1 MNRLRSAPELAMGRP
16 RDEVGVRARIERFLL
31 AACAQPE
38 DPECRRRVLMA
49 HSFAFTGLVVTCW
62 FLVAAV
68 IAGEVVLAAV
78 LGGVALLSIGCV
90 VHLRWSKR
98 YWPSTMVAM
107 SGVAGLLLYLLAT
120 GGVRGTGAVW
130 VFVYPPMSMFCL
142 GRRWGS
148 LWTGTFVLAAG
159 LVLALPV
166 GWLPVDYPATFSQ
179 RWFGALVFVTAV
191 SVVSE
196 LLRDRA
202 QRRLEREAEERR
214 RAEQDAHAARRQAE
228 QAAAVESRFLAAM
241 SHELRTPLTGLL
253 GLNRVLADGPLD
265 ERQRG
270 LIDTIHRSGEHLLTI
285 IDDVLDLSRLRA
297 GMGEPTRRP
306 FAPAALATEVCALFS
321 AAARERGLTLA
332 LEIDPGCPA
341 AVLGDAG
348 RIRQVLD
355 NLVGNAIKFTEVG
368 RVELRIEA
376 TVEPDGRCSLRWEV
390 SDTGVGIPPEQRARV
405 FEEFQQGAPPERSPR
420 GGVGLGLAISRRL
433 VESMGGVL
441 ELDSRVGRGTRF
453 WFSLCLPPAAA
464 PVPVRTDRR
473 RSQRKPAGAEAA
485 NAAAAQGARLLV
497 AEDDPT
503 NRLLLRLML
512 ERLGAR
518 VDLVGDGR
526 EAIERSG
533 RSDYDLIVMDCHMP
547 QMDGF
552 QATEAIRRQEAR
564 RGDRRTPIL
573 AVTAN
578 VTDENRVRCLQCGMD
593 DCLFKPF
600 EPNALERTIR
610 RWLADRTR
618 LDGRAAAT

>member
-1 MNRLRSAPELAMGRP
+1 MERP
-16 RDEVGVRARIERFLL
+16 RREVGVRARIERFLL
-31 AACAQPE
+31 AACAQPA

-49 HSFAFTGLVVTCW
+49 QGFAFVGLVVTCW
-62 FLVAAV
+62 FLIAALL
-68 IAGEVVLAAV
+68 AGESVQSAV
-78 LGGVALLSIGCV
+78 LGGVALMSIGCV

-107 SGVAGLLLYLLAT
+107 SGVAGLLIYLLAT

-130 VFVYPPMSMFCL
+130 VFVYPPMAMFCL
-142 GRRWGS
+142 GRRWGG
-148 LWTGTFVLAAG
+148 LWTGAFVLVAG
-159 LVLALPV
+159 LVLALPS
-166 GWLPVDYPATFSQ
+166 GWLPVDYPAIFSQ

-214 RAEQDAHAARRQAE
+214 RAEQEAHAARRQAE

-253 GLNRVLADGPLD
+253 GLNRVLADGPLK
-265 ERQRG
+265 ELQRE
-270 LIDTIHRSGEHLLTI
+270 LVDTIHRSGEHLLTI
-285 IDDVLDLSRLRA
+285 IDDVLELSRLQA
-297 GMGEPTRRP
+297 GGSAPNCRP
-306 FAPAALATEVCALFS
+306 FAPAALAAEVCALFG
-321 AAARERGLTLA
+321 AAAQERHLTLA
-332 LEIDPGCPA
+332 LEADPGCPP
-341 AVLGDAG
+341 AVLGDSG

-355 NLVGNAIKFTEVG
+355 NLVGNAIKFTESG
-368 RVELRIEA
+368 RVELRIAA
-376 TVEPDGRCSLRWEV
+376 TAEQDGCCALRWEV
-390 SDTGVGIPPEQRARV
+390 SDTGVGIPPEQRVRV
-405 FEEFQQGAPPERSPR
+405 FEEFQQGQCPQRPPR

-441 ELDSRVGRGTRF
+441 ELDSQVGRGSRF
-453 WFSLCLPPAAA
+453 WFILRLQRAGAAVSEG
-464 PVPVRTDRR
+464 PGPRQ
-473 RSQRKPAGAEAA
+473 SERKVAGAEGAIE
-485 NAAAAQGARLLV
+485 AAAEGARLLV
-497 AEDDPT
+497 AEDDPN

-518 VDLVGDGR
+518 VELVGDGG
-526 EAIERSG
+526 EAVERTG
-533 RSDYDLIVMDCHMP
+533 LSDYDLIVMDCHMP

-552 QATEAIRRQEAR
+552 EATATIRRREAL
-564 RGDRRTPIL
+564 RGDRRIPIL

-578 VTDENRVRCLQCGMD
+578 VTDENRARCLQCGMD

-610 RWLADRTR
+610 RWL
-618 LDGRAAAT
+618 DGRIRMTGRTAAT

>member
-1 MNRLRSAPELAMGRP
+1 MGRP
-16 RDEVGVRARIERFLL
+16 RDEVGVRARMERFLL
-31 AACAQPE
+31 AACAQPA

-49 HSFAFTGLVVTCW
+49 QGFGFVGLMVTCW
-62 FLVAAV
+62 FLVAALV
-68 IAGEVVLAAV
+68 AGEPALSAV
-78 LGGVALLSIGCV
+78 LGGVALMSIGCV

-107 SGVAGLLLYLLAT
+107 SGVAGLLIYLLAT

-130 VFVYPPMSMFCL
+130 VFVYPPMAMFCL
-142 GRRWGS
+142 GCRWGS
-148 LWTGTFVLAAG
+148 LWTGAFVLVAG
-159 LVLALPV
+159 LVLALPS
-166 GWLPVDYPATFSQ
+166 GWLPVNYPAIFSQ

-214 RAEQDAHAARRQAE
+214 RAEEEANTARRQAE

-265 ERQRG
+265 DRQRG

-297 GMGEPTRRP
+297 GAGEPNRRP
-306 FAPAALATEVCALFS
+306 FAPSALAAEVCALFS

-332 LEIDPGCPA
+332 LEADPGCPA

-355 NLVGNAIKFTEVG
+355 NLVGNAIKFTEAG
-368 RVELRIEA
+368 KVELRIEA
-376 TVEPDGRCSLRWEV
+376 TAGQDGCCPLRWEV
-390 SDTGVGIPPEQRARV
+390 SDTGVGIPPEQRVRV
-405 FEEFQQGAPPERSPR
+405 FEEFQQGAGPERSPH
-420 GGVGLGLAISRRL
+420 GGIGLGLAISRRL

-453 WFSLCLPPAAA
+453 WFSLRLPRAETAIANRPD
-464 PVPVRTDRR
+464 PRR
-473 RSQRKPAGAEAA
+473 AQRKPAGVEAA
-485 NAAAAQGARLLV
+485 TGGPAQGARLLV

-503 NRLLLRLML
+503 NRLLLQLML
-512 ERLGAR
+512 ERMGAR
-518 VDLVGDGR
+518 VELVGDGR
-526 EAIERSG
+526 EAIERTG
-533 RSDYDLIVMDCHMP
+533 QSDYDLIVMDCHMP

-552 QATEAIRRQEAR
+552 RATEAIRRREAR
-564 RGDRRTPIL
+564 RGGRRMPIL

-578 VTDENRVRCLQCGMD
+578 VTDENRARCLQCGMD

-600 EPNALERTIR
+600 EPNALERTLR
-610 RWLADRTR
+610 RWLGDRSQVT
-618 LDGRAAAT
+618 GRAAAT